1 MSNDTLTKSLAP
13 GGEADGR
20 PSGPEGT
27 TARETASAATAGL
40 GKPKWLKARIP
51 GGEAY
56 AAVRDTVEKHGLNTV
71 CQSASCP
78 NLGECWAKGTATFM
92 ILGNICTRGCRFCDV
107 PKGKPGSYDREEP
120 GRVADSI
127 RLMKL
132 KYAVITSVARDDLPD
147 QGAEVWA
154 ETIRQVR
161 LAAPNCRVEV
171 LIPDMQG
178 KLDLVDAILD
188 AGPDI
193 LNHNF
198 ETIPRLQKA
207 VRGRGNL
214 RDSGAVL
221 THAKT
226 RRFHTKTSLMLGLG
240 ETPDEVREMILHVA
254 SLGIDILTMGQYL
267 QPSREHI
274 PVARWVTPAEFEEH
288 RVFALA
294 NGIRIC
300 ISAPMVR
307 SSYNADQQSAPL
319 FVATAS
325 L

>member
-1 MSNDTLTKSLAP
+1 MGP
-13 GGEADGR
+13 GGPIDYLLCRMRTDIGTKIEA
-20 PSGPEGT
+20 
-27 TARETASAATAGL
+27 AASR
-40 GKPKWLKARIP
+40 KPKWLKARIP

-56 AAVRDTVEKHGLNTV
+56 SGVRQIVEAHGLNTV

-78 NLGECWAKGTATFM
+78 NLGECWSKGTATFM

-120 GRVADSI
+120 LRVAESV

-132 KYAVITSVARDDLPD
+132 RYAVITSVARDDLPD

-154 ETIRQVR
+154 ETIRQAR
-161 LAAPNCRVEV
+161 KAAPDCRLEV

-178 KLDLVDAILD
+178 RLDLVDVILD

-198 ETIPRLQKA
+198 ETIPRLQKP

-221 THAKT
+221 SHAKR

-240 ETPDEVREMILHVA
+240 ETPDEAREMILHVA
-254 SLGIDILTMGQYL
+254 SLGVDILTMGQYL
-267 QPSREHI
+267 QPSRDHY
-274 PVARWVTPAEFEEH
+274 PVNRWVTPEEFEAH
-288 RVFALA
+288 RVFALE

-319 FVATAS
+319 FVPAVS